1 MLERLS
7 KRKTR
12 EFLRQTKTHLTCLG
26 FKMVKE
32 ARFKLFQSTDLPYV
46 WTLSGPHI
54 ETDENL
60 HAKPEVFGFENT
72 SSF

>member
-1 MLERLS
+1 
-7 KRKTR
+7 
-12 EFLRQTKTHLTCLG
+12 
-26 FKMVKE
+26 MVKE
-32 ARFKLFQSTDLPYV
+32 ARFKLFQLTDLPYV

-54 ETDENL
+54 ETGENL